1 MKVMDNMDR
10 RWFERGAIIGRRI
23 PDMTYPFSNFGQQL
37 GTGSGIG
44 ELMDDLGHALA
55 SGGPD
60 LKMLGGGQPAR
71 IPEMNAVWRRR
82 LEELMEE
89 NGGLERSLTSYD
101 PPRGNP
107 HFLEAIATLFRET
120 FGWALTADNVAVT
133 AGGQTA
139 FYFLFNLLAGE
150 MPDGTRRKVLLPLVP
165 EYIGYANQGHCGELF
180 RAVTPL
186 IEKTGPHEFK
196 YRVDF
201 DNLEVTPDIAAICA
215 SRPTNPTGNVLTDD
229 EVARL
234 SAIAKQHGIPLI
246 IDNAYGAPF
255 PGIIF
260 AEAKAFWEEHVILTL
275 SLSKI
280 GLPGTRT
287 GIVIGPPEVIRALG
301 SMSAIAGLSNPNM
314 GQQITLPLIRSGE
327 ILKLSNEVVRPFY
340 QEKCRLAREAAAE
353 AFGDGIEWFMH
364 VSEGALFLWFWFPGL
379 AISSKELYER
389 LKEREVLIIPGEY
402 FFFGLE
408 DESWQHRRECIRV
421 SYAMDGAVVR
431 EGLRIIA
438 EEVRRAGQPAVVG

>member
-1 MKVMDNMDR
+1 MSYE
-10 RWFERGAIIGRRI
+10 FSQFGRH
-23 PDMTYPFSNFGQQL
+23 L
-37 GTGSGIG
+37 GCGSGIE

-89 NGGLERSLTSYD
+89 TGGLERALTTYD

-107 HFLEAIATLFRET
+107 QFLKAIAELFRET
-120 FGWALTADNVAVT
+120 FGWDLGPENVAVT
-133 AGGQTA
+133 CGGQTA

-150 MPDGTRRKVLLPLVP
+150 MPDGSRRKILLPLVP
-165 EYIGYANQGHCGELF
+165 EYIGYSNQGVSGEMF

-215 SRPTNPTGNVLTDD
+215 SRPTNPTGNVLTDG
-229 EVARL
+229 EISRL
-234 SAIAKQHGIPLI
+234 SDIAKTHNIPLI

-260 AEAKAFWEEHVILTL
+260 ADATPFWEKHVVLTF

-287 GIVIGPPEVIRALG
+287 GIVIGPPEIIRALG
-301 SMSAIAGLSNPNM
+301 SMSAIAGLSNPNI
-314 GQQITLPLIRSGE
+314 GQQITLPLIKSGE
-327 ILKLSNEVVRPFY
+327 ILRLSREVVKPFY
-340 QEKCRLAREAAAE
+340 QEKCRLARQAAVE
-353 AFGDGIEWFMH
+353 AFGDDIEWFMH
-364 VSEGALFLWFWFPGL
+364 RSEGALFLWFWFPGL
-379 AISSKELYER
+379 PITSRELYER
-389 LKEREVLIIPGEY
+389 LKKREVLVIPGHY
-402 FFFGLE
+402 FFFGH
-408 DESWQHRRECIRV
+408 DDSNWSHRHECIRV
-421 SYAMDGAVVR
+421 SYAMDEAVVR
-431 EGLRIIA
+431 DGLRIIA
-438 EEVRRAGQPAVVG
+438 EEVRNAV